1 MAKTIWLNK
10 AIYGRKVFNT
20 QRELEYY
27 RCYKNLK
34 LDRRMVDDIHQAV
47 GKAEGYIPCESLEE
61 ELDAWQYLID
71 TGMVVLSL
79 WIPLKQRFNIGTV
92 INILWLG
99 TVVDIAMNSLDVPNN
114 ISIRILGVT
123 LAILM
128 IGVGTS
134 IYVGAGIST
143 GPRDGVMVGLEQRGI
158 KIGVARTIIELFALT
173 SGWVMGGT
181 VGYASPFMAL
191 LIGPICLLYTSPSPR
206 D

>member
-1 MAKTIWLNK
+1 MRSFYFKRWGQYFIGMTILGIGIALSVKCELGLGPWGVFHEGLSK
-10 AIYGRKVFNT
+10 IAGITYGS
-20 QRELEYY
+20 
-27 RCYKNLK
+27 
-34 LDRRMVDDIHQAV
+34 A
-47 GKAEGYIPCESLEE
+47 
-61 ELDAWQYLID
+61 LIV
-71 TGMVVLSL
+71 TGMAVLSL

-99 TVVDIAMNSLDVPNN
+99 TVVDVAMNSLDVPNN

-191 LIGPICLLYTSPSPR
+191 LIGPIVQKVLPYVDFR
-206 D
+206 KK

>member
-1 MAKTIWLNK
+1 MRSFYLKRWGQYFIGMTILGIGIALSVKCELGLGPWGVFHEGLSK
-10 AIYGRKVFNT
+10 IAGITYGS
-20 QRELEYY
+20 
-27 RCYKNLK
+27 
-34 LDRRMVDDIHQAV
+34 A
-47 GKAEGYIPCESLEE
+47 
-61 ELDAWQYLID
+61 LIV

-128 IGVGTS
+128 IGIGTS

-191 LIGPICLLYTSPSPR
+191 LIGPIVQNVLPYVDFR
-206 D
+206 KK

>member
-1 MAKTIWLNK
+1 MTILGVGIALSVKCKLGLGPWGVFHEGLSK
-10 AIYGRKVFNT
+10 IASITYGS
-20 QRELEYY
+20 
-27 RCYKNLK
+27 
-34 LDRRMVDDIHQAV
+34 A
-47 GKAEGYIPCESLEE
+47 
-61 ELDAWQYLID
+61 LIV

-99 TVVDIAMNSLDVPNN
+99 TVVDVAMNRLDVPNN

-191 LIGPICLLYTSPSPR
+191 LIGPIVQKVLPYVDFR
-206 D
+206 KK